1 MCSWK
6 LTGNTWNLK
15 KKSTWKIQTVR
26 EVSEKSIREKQLP
39 YVKKIKKKCQKNVS
53 RHFFFHVIKKT
64 LSKTLVKSLL
74 KILNK
79 LAPSA
84 LAGVGLSLDPK
95 GRKRKAG
102 AHRLFAFGAAMNFLS
117 CLHIISF
124 IHIEGPFWIH
134 FTSLTQSLTSVH
146 STSLHFSLL
155 LFKKSSQ
162 PCKP

>member
-1 MCSWK
+1 M
-6 LTGNTWNLK
+6 
-15 KKSTWKIQTVR
+15 R